1 MKTSHRLLGAGHVET
16 FPPPTAAMHMSN
28 PLSKLAIDRTASPP
42 PRRRKRRW
50 LIILIVLLVLA
61 LLLGLSRSGR
71 STEVSTAKVVQAWP
85 SAAISQLTA
94 TGYVV
99 PQKKAAIASKA
110 TGRMEW
116 LGVREGSKVKEGEVI
131 ARLER
136 AEQEAQLAQ
145 AVANVEA
152 AKARLRQSEAD
163 AIEAERSYRRSTELL
178 AQGFIAN
185 SAHDNAISRTQQAT
199 AVVGAQ
205 RAAVKQAEAA
215 VTQAKVA
222 LDNTYIRAPFSGVV
236 LTKTANVGDVI
247 SPFNTSVD
255 SKGAVVSMA
264 DMETLEVETD
274 VSESS
279 LFKAKQG
286 QACEI
291 QLDALPDL
299 RFLGTVNSVVPSVD
313 RSKATVT
320 FKIGF
325 SERDPRVLPE
335 MSAKVSFLSRPLSAS
350 ERSPRLA
357 VSPKAVQEGAV
368 FVVREGKAHRTP
380 VQTGQSLGELL
391 EVRQGLK
398 LDDTVV
404 LDPGPL
410 KDGAAVVEKKP

>member
-1 MKTSHRLLGAGHVET
+1 
-16 FPPPTAAMHMSN
+16 MSN
-28 PLSKLAIDRTASPP
+28 SLNKLAIDRSAPP
-42 PRRRKRRW
+42 APRRRHGRRW
-50 LIILIVLLVLA
+50 IYLLAAVLLA
-61 LLLGLSRSGR
+61 AILLGLAGRGR

-110 TGRMEW
+110 TGRVEW
-116 LGVREGSKVKEGEVI
+116 LGVREGSKVREGEVI

-163 AIEAERSYRRSTELL
+163 AIEAERAFRRSAELL
-178 AQGFIAN
+178 TQGFIAS
-185 SAHDNAISRTQQAT
+185 SAHDNAISRNQQAI

-205 RAAVKQAEAA
+205 RAAVRQAEAA
-215 VTQAKVA
+215 TAQARVA

-279 LFKAKQG
+279 LFKARQG

-299 RFLGTVNSVVPSVD
+299 RLLGTVNSIVPSVD

-325 SERDPRVLPE
+325 TERDPRVLPE
-335 MSAKVSFLSRPLSAS
+335 MSAKVSFLSRPLTAG

-357 VSPKAVQEGAV
+357 VNPKAIQNGAV
-368 FVVREGKAHRTP
+368 FLVRDGKAHRTP
-380 VQTGQSLGELL
+380 VQTGQGLGELL

-398 LDDTVV
+398 QDDTVV
-404 LDPGPL
+404 LDPGQL
-410 KDGAAVVEKKP
+410 KDGAAVTEKKP

>member
-1 MKTSHRLLGAGHVET
+1 
-16 FPPPTAAMHMSN
+16 MHMSN

-178 AQGFIAN
+178 AQGFIAS